1 MTDTRPRIQNYVIRF
16 WTLNKKIGG
25 KVSGPLGGATEKTL
39 IWRNF
44 TNFKD
49 MKTIESALE
58 SWNIIFSKIEKIV
71 LVFWPLFVRL
81 KLSKT
86 NCFGKLKLSSLRD
99 VLVYQNS
106 EFETF

>member
-1 MTDTRPRIQNYVIRF
+1 MLQNASKWVKPFLGTINPF
-16 WTLNKKIGG
+16 LG

-58 SWNIIFSKIEKIV
+58 SWNIIFFKIEKI
-71 LVFWPLFVRL
+71 FWFLTPFCNPKRYL
-81 KLSKT
+81 
-86 NCFGKLKLSSLRD
+86 
-99 VLVYQNS
+99 
-106 EFETF
+106 